1 MVVLPPDGSCGSH
14 RPDAGDATRVTG
26 RSTRSLMMEDEENDI
41 RAQLVH
47 LRQEHRDLDF
57 AIAALVDSG
66 RGDHLTI
73 QRLKKKKLAIK
84 DKIIMFEDRLVPD
97 IIA

>member
-1 MVVLPPDGSCGSH
+1 
-14 RPDAGDATRVTG
+14 
-26 RSTRSLMMEDEENDI
+26 MMEDEESTI
-41 RAQLVH
+41 RAELVR

-57 AIAALVDSG
+57 AISALVDSG

-73 QRLKKKKLAIK
+73 QRLKKKKLSIK
-84 DKIIMFEDRLVPD
+84 DRIIQFEDRLVPD

>member
-1 MVVLPPDGSCGSH
+1 M
-14 RPDAGDATRVTG
+14 T
-26 RSTRSLMMEDEENDI
+26 EDEDNSI
-41 RAQLVH
+41 RAELVH

-73 QRLKKKKLAIK
+73 QRLKKKKLSIK
-84 DKIIMFEDRLVPD
+84 DRIILLEDRLVPD